1 MPLVVVLCAP
11 IAGLILDRW
20 GRQLYVLLVANI
32 VTIIAYVLLLEERAG
47 AVVCIL
53 MLAFCESF
61 VPTILLSALPLTV
74 HPSVYGAAF
83 GMAEV
88 LSAIG
93 NILSNVFFGYSKDRT
108 SSYKDDMVALVV
120 VCVVCLALT
129 LLLLFWDAKHG
140 KSLLNRGKRTT
151 PADMKLLG

>member
-32 VTIIAYVLLLEERAG
+32 ITIIAYVLLLEERAG

-74 HPSVYGAAF
+74 HPSIYGAAF

-93 NILSNVFFGYSKDRT
+93 NILSNVFFGYSRDRT
-108 SSYKDDMVALVV
+108 SSYKQDIFALVV
-120 VCVVCLALT
+120 VCVVCLGLT
-129 LLLLFWDAKHG
+129 LLLLFWDAKYG
-140 KSLLNRGKRTT
+140 KSLLNRGKRMTQ
-151 PADMKLLG
+151 ADIKLLG

>member
-1 MPLVVVLCAP
+1 MV
-11 IAGLILDRW
+11 
-20 GRQLYVLLVANI
+20 
-32 VTIIAYVLLLEERAG
+32 
-47 AVVCIL
+47 
-53 MLAFCESF
+53 
-61 VPTILLSALPLTV
+61 
-74 HPSVYGAAF
+74 
-83 GMAEV
+83 
-88 LSAIG
+88 SAIG

-129 LLLLFWDAKHG
+129 LLLLFWDAKYG